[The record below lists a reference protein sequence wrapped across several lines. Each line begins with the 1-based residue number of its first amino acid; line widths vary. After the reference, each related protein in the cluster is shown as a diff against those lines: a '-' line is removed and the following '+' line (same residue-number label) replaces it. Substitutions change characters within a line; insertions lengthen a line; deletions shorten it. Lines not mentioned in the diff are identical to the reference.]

1 MQKKTKQHNKAWFAI
16 RESISPRKQSLLTL
30 ASFIIPLL
38 LWVLVSYIPFIWH
51 PDIKLTISAYRDDV
65 TTVLTPGDR
74 ISKTYFP
81 QFEDAIREHNKNVI
95 NSRSG
100 GEPMPQTRR
109 SNIKI
114 LRQLAPAGAV
124 TSGAR
129 NDTLDDAALYRL
141 WQDLATGAARDTSI
155 KLTDENREIVKA
167 NWAMLS
173 EVVGS
178 EYDSKLMPKEPLLKL
193 IPQGVPSNPVY
204 LPAPHEVIV
213 SGWNDFT
220 SKPSNGMP
228 TMWERYRHS
237 ISIIFW
243 GFIFSCLV
251 GIPLG
256 VLCGTFDFFSKLYEP
271 FIDFFRYMPAPT
283 FAVIFVAFLGT
294 ADAPK
299 ITLVFVGTFFQMVLV
314 IANTTRLLERPLLEA
329 AQTLGAARQQLL
341 RKVIVPG
348 ILPSIYNDMRIL
360 LGWAWT
366 WLVIAELI
374 GEKTGLTGFISTQG
388 TRYNFDRVFPI
399 IILIGLTGF
408 FTDQLLNWLRS
419 LLFPWTEEARNSRK
433 GPIKRLIIWILDTS
447 CYLEPQSATSTK
459 PVAMAQEGGVK

>member
-1 MQKKTKQHNKAWFAI
+1 
-16 RESISPRKQSLLTL
+16 
-30 ASFIIPLL
+30 
-38 LWVLVSYIPFIWH
+38 
-51 PDIKLTISAYRDDV
+51 
-65 TTVLTPGDR
+65 
-74 ISKTYFP
+74 
-81 QFEDAIREHNKNVI
+81 
-95 NSRSG
+95 
-100 GEPMPQTRR
+100 
-109 SNIKI
+109 
-114 LRQLAPAGAV
+114 
-124 TSGAR
+124 
-129 NDTLDDAALYRL
+129 
-141 WQDLATGAARDTSI
+141 
-155 KLTDENREIVKA
+155 
-167 NWAMLS
+167 
-173 EVVGS
+173 
-178 EYDSKLMPKEPLLKL
+178 
-193 IPQGVPSNPVY
+193 
-204 LPAPHEVIV
+204 
-213 SGWNDFT
+213 
-220 SKPSNGMP
+220 
-228 TMWERYRHS
+228 MWERYRHS

>member
-1 MQKKTKQHNKAWFAI
+1 
-16 RESISPRKQSLLTL
+16 
-30 ASFIIPLL
+30 
-38 LWVLVSYIPFIWH
+38 
-51 PDIKLTISAYRDDV
+51 
-65 TTVLTPGDR
+65 
-74 ISKTYFP
+74 
-81 QFEDAIREHNKNVI
+81 
-95 NSRSG
+95 
-100 GEPMPQTRR
+100 MPQTRR

-124 TSGAR
+124 TSGVR

-141 WQDLATGAARDTSI
+141 WQDLATGAARDSSI

-299 ITLVFVGTFFQMVLV
+299 ITLVFVGTFLQMVLV